1 MEDNIHENQPKIIG
15 IMQNFGSLTAGKILG
30 DLVTFLLFVIL
41 SRAYGQKGIGQYSFA
56 IGLTGFFM
64 VLGDFGL
71 YNFSIKEMS
80 RRRDS
85 LQAFFGTILSTRL
98 ILSIIVF
105 SLLIAIIPFL
115 PFSRD
120 TKLIIAVIGAYQIL
134 NTLMTG
140 STSVFVAC
148 ETMHLAALLEFSLR
162 AVIALVGIAIILMG
176 GSLITVLVTFPIVTF
191 GQVVV
196 AFCLITKKYGRPRLS
211 LSWSATFSTLRDA
224 MPYGLASLLRQTST
238 RSDVVFLGFFLG
250 EAAAGIYN
258 VAYRVVFPL
267 LFLPHFAGVAIF
279 PLASKLY
286 LSSRKDL
293 ESLFHR
299 SMNLVILIGIPASA
313 GIWLISEDLINLFFG
328 KTFVESAQILHY
340 LAWLLLFAFLKSIM
354 GFFLMACDRQVQWTK
369 SWAITAC
376 INVTGNIMLIPLFG
390 IKGAALASLIS
401 DIVLISLFTIQLRT
415 LFGWSAIGYRF
426 FISCIATA
434 GFIVPFTLLS
444 HKELILVIPV
454 SILIYSAILSM
465 FREIRIKEFRIIFD
479 ILRGKSNRI
488 VSTS

>member
-1 MEDNIHENQPKIIG
+1 
-15 IMQNFGSLTAGKILG
+15 
-30 DLVTFLLFVIL
+30 
-41 SRAYGQKGIGQYSFA
+41 
-56 IGLTGFFM
+56 
-64 VLGDFGL
+64 
-71 YNFSIKEMS
+71 
-80 RRRDS
+80 
-85 LQAFFGTILSTRL
+85 
-98 ILSIIVF
+98 
-105 SLLIAIIPFL
+105 
-115 PFSRD
+115 
-120 TKLIIAVIGAYQIL
+120 
-134 NTLMTG
+134 
-140 STSVFVAC
+140 
-148 ETMHLAALLEFSLR
+148 
-162 AVIALVGIAIILMG
+162 
-176 GSLITVLVTFPIVTF
+176 
-191 GQVVV
+191 
-196 AFCLITKKYGRPRLS
+196 
-211 LSWSATFSTLRDA
+211 
-224 MPYGLASLLRQTST
+224 
-238 RSDVVFLGFFLG
+238 
-250 EAAAGIYN
+250 
-258 VAYRVVFPL
+258 
-267 LFLPHFAGVAIF
+267 
-279 PLASKLY
+279 
-286 LSSRKDL
+286 
-293 ESLFHR
+293 
-299 SMNLVILIGIPASA
+299 MNLVILIGIPASA